1 MAERDRA
8 SAETTQNRTMKA
20 VPVTPS
26 EDTERPD
33 GLAFDV
39 EKGAGLSG
47 VPAGDQ
53 TASNPDAAH
62 TEQVVREAGG
72 GVGLAV
78 PGDPGQTTAVKPAGD
93 KASER

>member
-1 MAERDRA
+1 MR
-8 SAETTQNRTMKA
+8 S

-26 EDTERPD
+26 EDTERPH

-39 EKGAGLSG
+39 AKDADLPG
-47 VPAGDQ
+47 VPVGDQ

-62 TEQVVREAGG
+62 TEQVVRETGE

-78 PGDPGQTTAVKPAGD
+78 PVAPRQTAAEPAGD
-93 KASER
+93 ATSER

>member
-8 SAETTQNRTMKA
+8 SADTTQNRTMRSVA
-20 VPVTPS
+20 VTPS

-39 EKGAGLSG
+39 EKGADLAG
-47 VPAGDQ
+47 VPVGDQ

-62 TEQVVREAGG
+62 TEQVVQETGE

-78 PGDPGQTTAVKPAGD
+78 PGDPGRTAVEPAGD
-93 KASER
+93 TASEP